1 LIKIGNVM
9 KRILSI
15 LFVCGFSLLA
25 FGSDEVEFKASAPA
39 QVVAGRPF
47 QLTYSINKSAKD
59 LRAPEFVDFEYI
71 AGPYTAQ
78 SSSTSYVN
86 GKRTSSYTLTY
97 TYMLQPLKEGTFT
110 LSPATIKVDGK
121 QYTSNGVRVKVLP
134 PDQEPTQSASN
145 AEPQGEVFLRT
156 VVSKTKV
163 HEQEAILL
171 TYKIYFAGLEVSQ
184 LTNNISLPDFK
195 GFIKQEIEQ
204 SSVQAELENYK
215 GKNYQTAEL
224 YSILLFPQ
232 NSGDITIDPARFEA
246 VVRVQNR
253 SRVRSIFDDF
263 YATVTQVRQLEAP
276 SVKIHVDPLPAN
288 KPVSYSGGVGNFT
301 IDTKMSNT
309 KLQVNEAVT
318 YTLTIRGSGNL
329 KYVKTPA
336 IEWPEGFEVYDPK
349 VTNNFDNTRSGISGT
364 KVIEYLAI
372 PSAGGTYTLPTI
384 EFSYFDVKNDAYNT
398 LRTSKYDLEVS
409 GVAAPNQSS
418 NHSASTKVNT
428 EEKDDKKQ
436 SVGSDIQYINIGEE
450 LTVYKPA
457 KIEFGS
463 FLFWLCYLMPLCI
476 TIILFI
482 IFRKRIKE
490 NADITLVR
498 YKKANQVAKRRLK
511 TAKRLLQ
518 ENNKELFYEEIERAS
533 WTYLSDRLSISTADL
548 NKENISH
555 ILSDKGVNE
564 ALIQEVNH
572 VLSTAEFARYAPTS
586 DHAMQDMYK
595 DTTQM
600 INNLE
605 SQKL

>member
-1 LIKIGNVM
+1 M

-78 SSSTSYVN
+78 SSWTSYDK
-86 GKRTSSYTLTY
+86 GKRTSSYTFTY
-97 TYMLQPLKEGTFT
+97 TYTLQPLKEGTFT

-134 PDQEPTQSASN
+134 PDQKPTQSASN

-156 VVSKTKV
+156 VVSETKV

-171 TYKIYFAGLEVSQ
+171 TYKIYFAGLEVSR
-184 LTNNISLPDFK
+184 LTNNISLPNFK
-195 GFIKQEIEQ
+195 GFIKQELEQ
-204 SSVQAELENYK
+204 NQVQAEMEHYK
-215 GKNYQTAEL
+215 GKNYLTAEI
-224 YSILLFPQ
+224 YRILLFPQ

-246 VVRVQNR
+246 VVHVPNR
-253 SRVRSIFDDF
+253 SRIRGMFDDL

-288 KPVSYSGGVGNFT
+288 KPASYSGGVGNFT
-301 IDTKMSNT
+301 IDSKMSNT

-318 YTLTIRGSGNL
+318 FTLTIKGSGNL
-329 KYVKTPA
+329 KYVKTPT
-336 IEWPEGFEVYDPK
+336 IEWPEGFEVHDPK
-349 VTNNFDNTRSGISGT
+349 VINNFDNPRSGVSGT

-372 PSAGGTYTLPTI
+372 PRAGGTYTLPTI

-398 LRTSKYDLEVS
+398 LRTPKYDLEVS
-409 GVAAPNQSS
+409 GVAAPAQSY
-418 NHSASTKVNT
+418 NHRGSTKVNK
-428 EEKDDKKQ
+428 EEEDEEEQ
-436 SVGSDIQYINIGEE
+436 SLGSDIRHIYIGEE

-498 YKKANQVAKRRLK
+498 YKKANQVAQRRLK

-548 NKENISH
+548 NKENIFQ
-555 ILSDKGVNE
+555 ILSSKGISDSIIQDVN
-564 ALIQEVNH
+564 N
-572 VLSTAEFARYAPTS
+572 VLSTAEYARYAPTS
-586 DHAMQDMYK
+586 DYEMQEMY
-595 DTTQM
+595 DLTTQV

-605 SQKL
+605 NLKL

>member
-1 LIKIGNVM
+1 M

-25 FGSDEVEFKASAPA
+25 LGADDVEFKASAPA
-39 QVVAGRPF
+39 QVVVGRPF

-59 LRAPEFVDFEYI
+59 LRAPEFVDFDYL
-71 AGPYTAQ
+71 AGPYTSQ
-78 SSSTSYVN
+78 SSSTTYVN
-86 GKRTSSYTLTY
+86 GKRTSSFTLTY
-97 TYMLQPLKEGTFT
+97 TYMLEAKKEGTYT
-110 LSPATIKVDGK
+110 IEPATIKVDGT

-134 PDQEPTQSASN
+134 PDQEPASATSTSN
-145 AEPQGEVFLRT
+145 PEPQSEVFLRT
-156 VVSKTKV
+156 ILSKTNV

-171 TYKIYFAGLEVSQ
+171 TYKIYYTGLEVGQ
-184 LTNNISLPDFK
+184 LTNNFTLPEFK
-195 GFIKQEIEQ
+195 GFIKQELEQ
-204 SSVQAELENYK
+204 NQVQAEMEHYK
-215 GKNYQTAEL
+215 GKNYLTAEI
-224 YSILLFPQ
+224 YRILLFPQ

-246 VVRVQNR
+246 VVHVPNR
-253 SRVRSIFDDF
+253 SRIRGMFDDL

-288 KPVSYSGGVGNFT
+288 KPASYSGGVGNFT
-301 IDTKMSNT
+301 IDSKMSNT

-318 YTLTIRGSGNL
+318 FTLTIKGSGNL
-329 KYVKTPA
+329 KYVKTPT
-336 IEWPEGFEVYDPK
+336 IEWPEGFEVHDPK
-349 VTNNFDNTRSGISGT
+349 VINNFDNPRSGVSGT

-372 PSAGGTYTLPTI
+372 PRAGGTYTLPTI

-398 LRTSKYDLEVS
+398 LRTPKYDLEVS
-409 GVAAPNQSS
+409 GVAAPAQSY
-418 NHSASTKVNT
+418 NHRGSTKVNK
-428 EEKDDKKQ
+428 EEEDEEEQ
-436 SVGSDIQYINIGEE
+436 SLGSDIRHIYIGEE

-498 YKKANQVAKRRLK
+498 YKKANQVAQRRLK

-548 NKENISH
+548 NKENIFQ
-555 ILSDKGVNE
+555 ILSSKGISDSIIQDVN
-564 ALIQEVNH
+564 N
-572 VLSTAEFARYAPTS
+572 VLSTAEYARYAPTS
-586 DHAMQDMYK
+586 DYEMQEMY
-595 DTTQM
+595 DLTTQV

-605 SQKL
+605 NLKL

>member
-1 LIKIGNVM
+1 M

-39 QVVAGRPF
+39 HVVAGRPF

-78 SSSTSYVN
+78 SSWTSYDN
-86 GKRTSSYTLTY
+86 GKRTSSYTFTY

-156 VVSKTKV
+156 VVSETKV

-171 TYKIYFAGLEVSQ
+171 TYKIYFAGLDVSR
-184 LTNNISLPDFK
+184 LTNNISLPNFK
-195 GFIKQEIEQ
+195 GFIKQDLEQ
-204 SSVQAELENYK
+204 NQFLQAEMEHFK
-215 GKNYQTAEL
+215 GKNYLAAEI
-224 YSILLFPQ
+224 YRILLFPQ

-246 VVRVQNR
+246 VVHVPNR
-253 SRVRSIFDDF
+253 SRIRSMFDDL

-288 KPVSYSGGVGNFT
+288 KPASYSGGVGNFT
-301 IDTKMSNT
+301 IDSKMSNT

-318 YTLTIRGSGNL
+318 FTLTIKGSGNL
-329 KYVKTPA
+329 KYVKTPT
-336 IEWPEGFEVYDPK
+336 IEWPEGFEVHDPK
-349 VTNNFDNTRSGISGT
+349 VINNFDNPRSGVSGT

-372 PSAGGTYTLPTI
+372 PRAGGTYTLPTI

-398 LRTSKYDLEVS
+398 LRTPKYDLEVS
-409 GVAAPNQSS
+409 GVAAPAQSY
-418 NHSASTKVNT
+418 NHRGSTKVNK
-428 EEKDDKKQ
+428 EEEDEEEQ
-436 SVGSDIQYINIGEE
+436 SLGSDIRHIYIGEE

-498 YKKANQVAKRRLK
+498 YKKANQVAQRRLK

-533 WTYLSDRLSISTADL
+533 WTYLSDRLFIPTAEL
-548 NKENISH
+548 NKENISQV
-555 ILSDKGVNE
+555 LLDKGVNE
-564 ALIQEVNH
+564 KTIQDVID
-572 VLSTAEFARYAPTS
+572 VLSTAEFSRYAPTT
-586 DHAMQDMYK
+586 DYEMQKMY
-595 DTTQM
+595 DLTTQI
-600 INNLE
+600 INELE
-605 SQKL
+605 GQKL